1 MKSGDLMDMRNA
13 LLLQVERANA
23 AIAKAEG
30 EQEPYREAFNAAH
43 NDLLRLHALRGGD
56 ARISKAVM
64 LAGYD
69 KRMWAG
75 FRWQPFKAALRDAEA
90 WRSGLIKEIGEINKE
105 LDRR

>member
-13 LLLQVERANA
+13 LLLQVEQANA
-23 AIAKAEG
+23 AIAKAEA

-43 NDLLRLHALRGGD
+43 NDLLDLHERRRRGGFVG
-56 ARISKAVM
+56 KTMM